1 LADHFSQP
9 TQTFQQEPQAV
20 DLSLEQLRVLI
31 DQVDSQIHDL
41 LNKRAQLASQVAS
54 VKLGEITSNQQDQDI
69 IFYRPERE
77 AAVLRKVMSRNKGP
91 LPDEESARIFREI
104 MSACLALE
112 QPLTIAFLGPEGTFT
127 QAAALKHFGHSVK
140 TLPFSSIDQV
150 FRDVDAGTS
159 HYGVVPI
166 ENSTEGI
173 ISHTLDLFID
183 SSLKI
188 VGEVSLRIH
197 HHLMSINQDVK
208 TITKIYSHQQSL
220 AQCRK
225 WLDTNLPKI
234 DRIAVNSNTEAAKLA
249 QNDPAAAAIGPSAAA
264 EIYQLQILNTK
275 IEDSP
280 DNTTRFLILGKQD
293 VDATPVLT
301 ESSQSNKKSQQLVEN
316 KCLDKTSLLVSSK
329 NKPGALYELLKP
341 LARNNISMS
350 RIESRPSQCGIW
362 QYVFFIDIEG
372 HISDPVVKKAVEEIS
387 SEVTMIKVLGSYPK
401 AVL

>member
-1 LADHFSQP
+1 MAKQLQSLA
-9 TQTFQQEPQAV
+9 
-20 DLSLEQLRVLI
+20 QLRVAI
-31 DQVDSQIHDL
+31 DQVDSQILNL
-41 LNKRAQLASQVAS
+41 LNKRAELAGQVAS
-54 VKLGEITSNQQDQDI
+54 VKLGESDENSQDDI

-77 AAVLRKVMSRNKGP
+77 AAVLRKVMQRNIGP
-91 LPDEESARIFREI
+91 LSDEESARIFREI

-112 QPLTIAFLGPEGTFT
+112 QPLKIAFLGPEGTFT

-140 TLPFSSIDQV
+140 TIPFSSIDQV

-166 ENSTEGI
+166 ENSTEGV
-173 ISHTLDLFID
+173 ISHTLDLFIN
-183 SSLKI
+183 SPLKI

-197 HHLMSINQDVK
+197 HYLMASNQDITSIN
-208 TITKIYSHQQSL
+208 KIYSHQQSL
-220 AQCRK
+220 AQCRQ
-225 WLDTNLPKI
+225 WLDVNLPKI

-249 QNDPAAAAIGPSAAA
+249 QNEPNAAAIGPSAAA
-264 EIYQLQILNTK
+264 EIYQLQILNSN

-280 DNTTRFLILGKQD
+280 DNTTRFLILGKQT
-293 VDATPVLT
+293 VEATPILSVNT
-301 ESSQSNKKSQQLVEN
+301 ETKKSNLDYEAN

-350 RIESRPSQCGIW
+350 RIESRPSQCGMW
-362 QYVFFIDIEG
+362 QYVFFIDIDG
-372 HISDPVVKKAVEEIS
+372 HISQPVVKKAIDEIS